1 MSLATRCTA
10 CGTIFRVVQDQLRVS
25 EGWVRCGRCAEVF
38 DAREQLF
45 DLDREAPPPWP
56 APSPESEFEPSHDA
70 PAFVR
75 EQPAPSRN
83 APAVMPPAPAPAAP
97 AVHASAHAAPHHAVR
112 RPIDVAAERRAAPS
126 PAAAPAYTPSP
137 APAYEPAPP
146 APAFAPTHEAFEPP
160 GDGDLHPSRIGA
172 HDHAGERR
180 EPFWEPPPDP
190 ALPAAPVDA
199 RADMPEPKGMRFEP
213 EPAPPAIAPPS
224 PAAAPVAQD
233 LGPDVVLSPSLQ
245 SAQAAPPEAAGPA
258 PAAKPAR
265 KPGFLR
271 RAEGEARWQRPG
283 VRLALGLGC
292 VLLLGGAAAQ
302 LTWHYRDAL
311 STQSPTARE
320 WLAAACSRLGCE
332 LHPWQRLDAFS
343 VESSGLSEAASGNHY
358 KFSLSLRNKSPWELA
373 TPWVELSLND
383 GNGKVLMKRALRPE
397 DFANA
402 QPSTAPNSEQALQLV
417 FSTGRQRVN
426 GYTVEIFY
434 P

>member
-56 APSPESEFEPSHDA
+56 APSPESEFEPSHSE

-75 EQPAPSRN
+75 EQPAPSPV
-83 APAVMPPAPAPAAP
+83 APAVMPPAPA
-97 AVHASAHAAPHHAVR
+97 AHQAVR
-112 RPIDVAAERRAAPS
+112 RPIDVAAERRAAPP
-126 PAAAPAYTPSP
+126 PAMPPAYAPSP
-137 APAYEPAPP
+137 APAYEPVQP
-146 APAFAPTHEAFEPP
+146 ATAFTPTPDAFEPP
-160 GDGDLHPSRIGA
+160 DEPDLHASRSGA
-172 HDHAGERR
+172 HDRPGERR
-180 EPFWEPPPDP
+180 EPFWEPPPAP
-190 ALPAAPVDA
+190 ALTASPVDV

-213 EPAPPAIAPPS
+213 EPAPPAVAPPPPAVA
-224 PAAAPVAQD
+224 PAAPD

-245 SAQAAPPEAAGPA
+245 SAQAALPE
-258 PAAKPAR
+258 PAAQAPDGKPAR

-292 VLLLGGAAAQ
+292 VLLLCGAAAQ

-320 WLAAACSRLGCE
+320 WLTAACARLACE

-402 QPSTAPNSEQALQLV
+402 QPSTAANSEQALQLV